1 MKKLGVALAL
11 LIAAAPA
18 LSAQGTSNLVFL
30 NGGSVTDGHYYV
42 GNYNATLDGKAI
54 TVNCVDFFH
63 DVNNGDAWPVNV
75 TSLTGGDLSN
85 TRLGNTGQGQY
96 MEAAFLTGQYAGKSN
111 SQVGD
116 IQHAIWRLFGAT
128 DPSIVDAN
136 STFWMNFATDN
147 YLSSNFF
154 YGDFKVLTDARI
166 NDPSYTNPDV
176 TKQEF
181 LTSTPEPS
189 SLALLGTGLFGL
201 VPMVRRRK
209 S

>member
-1 MKKLGVALAL
+1 MKKLGVAFAL
-11 LIAAAPA
+11 LLAAAPV
-18 LSAQGTSNLVFL
+18 LSAQGTANIVFL
-30 NGGSVTDGHYYV
+30 NGGSVTDGRYYV
-42 GNYNATLDGKAI
+42 GNYNATLDGTPV

-63 DVNNGDAWPVNV
+63 EVNNGDAWQVNV
-75 TSLTGGDLSN
+75 SSLTGDLSN
-85 TRLGNTGQGQY
+85 TRLGTAGQNTYMQG
-96 MEAAFLTGQYAGKSN
+96 AFLTGQYAGKSN
-111 SQVGD
+111 SQVAD

-128 DPSIVDAN
+128 DPNIVDAN
-136 STFWMNFATDN
+136 STYWMNFASDN

-166 NDPSYTNPDV
+166 DDPAYLHPDV

-201 VPMVRRRK
+201 VPMVRRRRK
-209 S
+209 A